1 MNLSLEWA
9 NDFVDLNGIAPKEYC
24 DRLTATGSKVEGWE
38 TLGDDI
44 ENVVVARVISL
55 ERHPDSDH
63 LWVCQVDVGEGAPVQ
78 IVTGAQNLYAGAVVP
93 AAKAPSRLPGGVNI
107 KAGKL
112 RGVESNGM
120 LCSIAELGLTTHDMP
135 GAAEDGI
142 FILSDAG
149 IDTDKLTCGMDIRDA
164 LRIRDT
170 VVEFEITSN
179 RPDCLSVIGLAR
191 ESAVSFDREFKLPAP
206 VVTYTKDGD
215 DISNYLSVE
224 VTDSKL
230 CPRYTARVVKN
241 VKIAPSPLWLR
252 MRLRASGVRPINN
265 IVDITN
271 YVMLEYGQPMHA
283 FDYSCL
289 DGKKI
294 IVRTAADGESFKSLD
309 DTDHVLTSKNL
320 VIADEKKAVALAGVM
335 GGANSEIKDETVT
348 VVFESANFLG
358 SSVRVTAK
366 SQGMRT
372 ESSSRFEKGLD
383 PENTLPAVDRACELV
398 ALLGAGEVVDGTI
411 DVYGGR
417 EEPYKMKLE
426 VDRINSFLGLNVSA
440 DYMKRVLERLEFKV
454 DGDTL
459 TVPSFRA
466 DCRCMN
472 DIAEEILRIYGYNT
486 IEATNFVTPIVAGG
500 RTPEQKF
507 EQKCADTLCAMGLYE
522 CETFSFISP
531 RYYDKINMRAD
542 DPRRNSI
549 VISNPLGEDTSVMR
563 TTAIPS
569 MLEVLARNNNYHAD
583 KTALYEMARVYIPRE
598 DKTLLPD
605 ERRRIVIGFFRD
617 GDFYTLK
624 GMCDA
629 LLSAAG
635 IDDAAYVA
643 ESNDAA
649 FHPGRCAKIVFA
661 DGEVLGVFGE
671 IHPAVQ
677 ENYAID
683 APVYIADL
691 DFATLFAHS
700 KRDKAFR
707 PLPKFPAVTRDFA
720 FVCDDELEVGKIE
733 AVMKLAGGK
742 TVESVK
748 LFDVYRGK
756 QLGEGKKSV
765 AYSVSLRAADHTL
778 TDEEADKTAK
788 KILTLLERELGITL
802 RA

>member
-1 MNLSLEWA
+1 MNLSLNWA
-9 NDFVDLNGIAPKEYC
+9 NDFVDLSGINAKTYC
-24 DRLTATGSKVEGWE
+24 DRLTATGSKVEGYE
-38 TLGDDI
+38 ILGEDI
-44 ENVVVARVISL
+44 ENVVAGRVISL

-63 LWVCQVDVGEGAPVQ
+63 LWVCQIDIGEAEPVQ
-78 IVTGAQNLYAGAVVP
+78 IVTGAQNVFAGAMVP
-93 AAKAPSRLPGGVNI
+93 VAKSPSKLPGGVNI

-112 RGVESNGM
+112 RGIASNGM
-120 LCSIAELGLTTHDMP
+120 LCSIGELNLTTHDMP
-135 GAAEDGI
+135 GAIEDGI
-142 FILSDAG
+142 FIMEG
-149 IDTDKLTCGMDIRDA
+149 IDCKPGDDIHKVLD
-164 LRIRDT
+164 LSDT

-191 ESAVSFDREFKLPAP
+191 ESAVSFGREFRLPTP
-206 VVTYTKDGD
+206 KVTFAGDGD
-215 DISNYLSVE
+215 KIDNYLSVE

-294 IVRTAADGESFKSLD
+294 IVRTAADGENFKSLD
-309 DTDHVLTSKNL
+309 DTDHTLNHKNL

-335 GGANSEIKDETVT
+335 GGANSEITDSTAT
-348 VVFESANFLG
+348 VVFESATFLG

-372 ESSSRFEKGLD
+372 ESSGRFEKGLD
-383 PENTLPAVDRACELV
+383 PENTLPAIDRACELV
-398 ALLGAGEVVDGTI
+398 TLLGAGEVVDGTI

-417 EEPYKMKLE
+417 EEPYRMKLE
-426 VDRINSFLGLNVSA
+426 ADRINAFLGLDVSA
-440 DYMKRVLERLEFKV
+440 DYMKEVLEKLEFKV

-486 IEATNFVTPIVAGG
+486 IKATRFVTPITSGS
-500 RTPEQKF
+500 RTAAQKF
-507 EQKCADTLCAMGLYE
+507 ELLCADTLCAMGLYE

-531 RYYDKINMRAD
+531 KYYDRINMPEN

-569 MLEVLARNNNYHAD
+569 MLEVLARNNNYHAE
-583 KTALYEMARVYIPRE
+583 KTALYELAKIYIPNE
-598 DKTLLPD
+598 DSSKLPD
-605 ERRRIVIGFFRD
+605 ERRQIVIGFFRD

-624 GMCDA
+624 GMCDT
-629 LLSAAG
+629 LLDRAG
-635 IDDAAYVA
+635 IKDAAY
-643 ESNDAA
+643 AA
-649 FHPGRCAKIVFA
+649 DTENPTFHPGRCAKIVAA
-661 DGEVLGVFGE
+661 DGTVLGTLGE

-677 ENYAID
+677 ANYAID

-691 DFATLFAHS
+691 DFENLLAKS
-700 KRDKAFR
+700 KLDKAFK
-707 PLPKFPAVTRDFA
+707 PLPKFPAITRDYA
-720 FVCDDELEVGKIE
+720 FVCDDALEVGTIE
-733 AVMKLAGGK
+733 AVMKKAGGK
-742 TVESVK
+742 TVEAIR

-765 AYSVSLRAADHTL
+765 AFNVMLRAADHTL
-778 TDEEADKTAK
+778 TDEEADKVSK
-788 KILTLLERELGITL
+788 KILTLLDRELGITL

>member
-9 NDFVDLNGIAPKEYC
+9 KDFVNLDGITPKEYC
-24 DRLTATGSKVEGWE
+24 DRLTATGSKVEGYE
-38 TLGDDI
+38 ILGEDI
-44 ENVVVARVISL
+44 ENVVAGKVLSL

-63 LWVCQVDVGEGAPVQ
+63 LWVCQIDIGEEAPVQ
-78 IVTGAQNLYAGAVVP
+78 IVTGAQNVFAGAMVP
-93 AAKAPSRLPGGVNI
+93 VAKAPSKLPGGVNI

-112 RGVESNGM
+112 RGIPSNGM
-120 LCSIAELGLTTHDMP
+120 LCSIGELNLTTHDMP
-135 GAAEDGI
+135 GAIEDGI
-142 FILSDAG
+142 FIMDG
-149 IDTDKLTCGMDIRDA
+149 IDCKPGDDIHDVLKLT
-164 LRIRDT
+164 DT

-191 ESAVSFDREFKLPAP
+191 ETAVSFDRELKLPTP
-206 VVTYTKDGD
+206 VVTYKQDGD
-215 DISNYLSVE
+215 KIDNYLSVE
-224 VTDSKL
+224 VNDAKL

-283 FDYSCL
+283 FDYTCL
-289 DGKKI
+289 DGSKI
-294 IVRTAADGESFKSLD
+294 IVRTAADGENFKSLD
-309 DTDHVLTSKNL
+309 DTDHVLNSTNL

-335 GGANSEIKDETVT
+335 GGANSEIKEDTAT

-372 ESSSRFEKGLD
+372 ESSGRFEKGLD
-383 PENTLPAVDRACELV
+383 PENTMPALDRACELV
-398 ALLGAGEVVDGTI
+398 TLLGAGEVVEGTI
-411 DVYGGR
+411 DVYKGK
-417 EEPYKMKLE
+417 EEPFTMPLE
-426 VDRINSFLGLNVSA
+426 ADRINAFLGLDVSA
-440 DYMKRVLERLEFKV
+440 DYMKDVLKKLEFKV

-472 DIAEEILRIYGYNT
+472 DIAEEILRVYGYDT
-486 IEATNFVTPIVAGG
+486 IQSTKFVTPITSGS
-500 RTPEQKF
+500 RTPVQKF
-507 EQKCADTLCAMGLYE
+507 ELLCAETLCAMGLYE

-531 RYYDKINMRAD
+531 KYYDKIGMPAD
-542 DPRRNSI
+542 DARRKSI

-569 MLEVLARNNNYHAD
+569 MLEVLARNNNYHAE
-583 KTALYEMARVYIPRE
+583 KTALYEMAKIYIP
-598 DKTLLPD
+598 DADPKNLPE
-605 ERRRIVIGFFRD
+605 ERRQIVIGFFRD

-624 GMCDA
+624 GMCDV
-629 LLSAAG
+629 LLDKAG
-635 IDDAAYVA
+635 IAASYVA
-643 ESNDAA
+643 ETEDAT
-649 FHPGRCAKIVFA
+649 FHPGRCAKIVAA
-661 DGEVLGVFGE
+661 DGTVLGTIGE

-677 ENYAID
+677 ANYEID
-683 APVYIADL
+683 APVYLANL
-691 DFATLFAHS
+691 DFESLFAAA
-700 KRDKAFR
+700 KLDKQFK
-707 PLPKFPAVTRDFA
+707 PLPKFPATTRDFA
-720 FVCDDELEVGKIE
+720 FVCDDALEVGTIE
-733 AVMKLAGGK
+733 AVMRKAGGK
-742 TVESVK
+742 TVENVK

-765 AYSVSLRAADHTL
+765 AFNVMLRAADHTL
-778 TDEEADKTAK
+778 TDEEADKVSK
-788 KILTLLERELGITL
+788 KILTLLDRELGITL

>member
-1 MNLSLEWA
+1 MNLSLNWA
-9 NDFVDLNGIAPKEYC
+9 KDFVDLSGIDAKTYC
-24 DRLTATGSKVEGWE
+24 DRLTATGSKVEGYE
-38 TLGDDI
+38 ILGADI
-44 ENVVVARVISL
+44 ENVVAGKVISL

-63 LWVCQVDVGEGAPVQ
+63 LWVCQIDIGEAEPVQ
-78 IVTGAQNLYAGAVVP
+78 IVTGAQNVFAGAMVP
-93 AAKAPSRLPGGVNI
+93 VAKAPSKLPGGVNI

-112 RGVESNGM
+112 RGVPSNGM
-120 LCSIAELGLTTHDMP
+120 LCSIGELNLTTHDMP
-135 GAAEDGI
+135 GAIEDGI
-142 FILSDAG
+142 FIMNDSG
-149 IDTDKLTCGMDIRDA
+149 IDCKPGDDIHEVLD
-164 LRIRDT
+164 LSDT

-179 RPDCLSVIGLAR
+179 RPDCLSVIGLSR
-191 ESAVSFDREFKLPAP
+191 ESAVSFERKFTLPTP
-206 VVTYTKDGD
+206 KVTFANDGD
-215 DISNYLSVE
+215 KVDNYLSVE
-224 VTDSKL
+224 VKDSKL

-294 IVRTAADGESFKSLD
+294 VVRTAADGEVFRSLD
-309 DTDHVLTSKNL
+309 DTDHTLNHSNL

-335 GGANSEIKDETVT
+335 GGANSEITDSTAT

-372 ESSSRFEKGLD
+372 ESSGRFEKGLD
-383 PENTLPAVDRACELV
+383 PENTMPALDRACELV
-398 ALLGAGEVVDGTI
+398 TLLGAGEVVDGTI

-426 VDRINSFLGLNVSA
+426 VDRINAFLGLDVSA
-440 DYMKRVLERLEFKV
+440 DYMKEVLEKLEFRV

-486 IEATNFVTPIVAGG
+486 IKATRFVTPITSGS
-500 RTPEQKF
+500 RTAAQKF
-507 EQKCADTLCAMGLYE
+507 ELLCADILCAMGLYE

-531 RYYDKINMRAD
+531 KYYDRIRMAEN
-542 DPRRNSI
+542 DPRRKSI

-569 MLEVLARNNNYHAD
+569 MLEVLARNNNYHAE
-583 KTALYEMARVYIPRE
+583 KTALYELAKIYIPNE
-598 DKTLLPD
+598 DSTKLPD
-605 ERRRIVIGFFRD
+605 ERRQIVIGFFRD

-624 GMCDA
+624 GMCDT
-629 LLSAAG
+629 LLDRAG
-635 IDDAAYVA
+635 IRDAAYVA
-643 ESNDAA
+643 DTEDPT
-649 FHPGRCAKIVFA
+649 FHPGRCAKIVAA
-661 DGEVLGVFGE
+661 DGTVLGKLGE
-671 IHPAVQ
+671 IHPEVQ
-677 ENYAID
+677 ANYAID
-683 APVYIADL
+683 APIYVADI
-691 DFATLFAHS
+691 DFENLLAKS
-700 KRDKAFR
+700 KPDKAFK
-707 PLPKFPAVTRDFA
+707 PLPKFPAVTRDYA
-720 FVCDDELEVGKIE
+720 FVCDDTLEVGAIE
-733 AVMKLAGGK
+733 AVMKKAGGK
-742 TVESVK
+742 SVEAIK

-765 AYSVSLRAADHTL
+765 AFSVSLRAADHTL
-778 TDEEADKTAK
+778 TDEEADKVSK
-788 KILTLLERELGITL
+788 KILTLLDRELGITL

>member
-1 MNLSLEWA
+1 MNLSLNWA
-9 NDFVDLNGIAPKEYC
+9 NDFVDLSGIDAKNYC
-24 DRLTATGSKVEGWE
+24 DRLTATGSKVEGYE
-38 TLGDDI
+38 ILGEDI
-44 ENVVVARVISL
+44 ENVVAGRVISL

-63 LWVCQVDVGEGAPVQ
+63 LWVCQIDIGEAEPVQ
-78 IVTGAQNLYAGAVVP
+78 IVTGAQNVFAGAMVP
-93 AAKAPSRLPGGVNI
+93 VAKSPSKLPGGVNI

-112 RGVESNGM
+112 RGIASNGM
-120 LCSIAELGLTTHDMP
+120 LCSIGELNLTTHDMP
-135 GAAEDGI
+135 GAIEDGI
-142 FILSDAG
+142 FIMEG
-149 IDTDKLTCGMDIRDA
+149 IDCKPGDDIHKVLD
-164 LRIRDT
+164 LSDT

-191 ESAVSFDREFKLPAP
+191 ESAVSFGREFRLPTP
-206 VVTYTKDGD
+206 KVTFAGDGD
-215 DISNYLSVE
+215 KIDNYLSVE

-294 IVRTAADGESFKSLD
+294 IVRTAADGENFKSLD
-309 DTDHVLTSKNL
+309 DTDHTLNHKNL

-335 GGANSEIKDETVT
+335 GGANSEITDSTAT
-348 VVFESANFLG
+348 VVFESATFLG

-372 ESSSRFEKGLD
+372 ESSGRFEKGLD
-383 PENTLPAVDRACELV
+383 PENTMPAIDRACELV
-398 ALLGAGEVVDGTI
+398 TLLGAGEVVDGTI

-426 VDRINSFLGLNVSA
+426 ADRINAFLGLDVSA
-440 DYMKRVLERLEFKV
+440 DYMKEVLEKLEFKV

-486 IEATNFVTPIVAGG
+486 IKATRFVTPITSGS
-500 RTPEQKF
+500 RTAAQKF
-507 EQKCADTLCAMGLYE
+507 ELLCADTLCAMGLYE

-531 RYYDKINMRAD
+531 KYYDKINMPEN

-569 MLEVLARNNNYHAD
+569 MLEVLARNNNYHAE
-583 KTALYEMARVYIPRE
+583 KTALYELAKIYIPNE
-598 DKTLLPD
+598 DSTKLPD
-605 ERRRIVIGFFRD
+605 ERRQIVIGFFRD

-624 GMCDA
+624 GMCDT
-629 LLSAAG
+629 LLDRAG
-635 IDDAAYVA
+635 IKDAAYTA
-643 ESNDAA
+643 DTENPT
-649 FHPGRCAKIVFA
+649 FHPGRCAKIITA
-661 DGEVLGVFGE
+661 DGTVLGTLGE

-677 ENYAID
+677 ANYAID

-691 DFATLFAHS
+691 DFENLLEKS
-700 KRDKAFR
+700 KLDKAFR
-707 PLPKFPAVTRDFA
+707 PLPKFPAITRDYA
-720 FVCDDELEVGKIE
+720 FVCDDALEVGAIE
-733 AVMKLAGGK
+733 AVMKKAGGK
-742 TVESVK
+742 TVEAIR

-765 AYSVSLRAADHTL
+765 AFNVMLRAADHTL
-778 TDEEADKTAK
+778 TDEEADKVSK
-788 KILTLLERELGITL
+788 KILTLLDRELGIAL

>member
-1 MNLSLEWA
+1 MNLSLNWA
-9 NDFVDLNGIAPKEYC
+9 KDFVALDGIEAKEYC
-24 DRLTATGSKVEGWE
+24 DRLTATGSKVEGYE
-38 TLGDDI
+38 VLGADI
-44 ENVVVARVISL
+44 ENVVAGRVISL

-63 LWVCQVDVGEGAPVQ
+63 LWVCQIDIGETEPVQ
-78 IVTGAQNLYAGAVVP
+78 IVTGAQNVFAGAMVP
-93 AAKAPSRLPGGVNI
+93 VAKAPSKLPNGVNI

-112 RGVESNGM
+112 RGIPSNGM
-120 LCSIAELGLTTHDMP
+120 LCSIGELNLTTHDMP
-135 GAAEDGI
+135 GAIEDGI
-142 FILSDAG
+142 FIMEG
-149 IDTDKLTCGMDIRDA
+149 IDCKPGDDIHDV
-164 LRIRDT
+164 LGLSDT

-191 ESAVSFDREFKLPAP
+191 ETAVSFDRAFELPTP
-206 VVTYTKDGD
+206 KVTYTEDGD
-215 DISNYLSVE
+215 KVDNYLSVD

-289 DGKKI
+289 DGSKI
-294 IVRTAADGESFKSLD
+294 VVRTAADGEVFKSLD
-309 DTDHVLTSKNL
+309 DTDHILNHTNL

-335 GGANSEIKDETVT
+335 GGANSEITDSTTT

-372 ESSSRFEKGLD
+372 ESSGRFEKGLD
-383 PENTLPAVDRACELV
+383 PENTLPALDRACELIT
-398 ALLGAGEVVDGTI
+398 LLGAGEVVDGTI
-411 DVYGGR
+411 DVYGGK

-426 VDRINSFLGLNVSA
+426 AERINAFLGLDLSA
-440 DYMKRVLERLEFKV
+440 DYMKQVLEKLEFKV

-472 DIAEEILRIYGYNT
+472 DIAEEVLRIYGYDT
-486 IEATNFVTPIVAGG
+486 IQATKFVTPITSGS
-500 RTPEQKF
+500 RTSAQKF
-507 EQKCADTLCAMGLYE
+507 ELLCADILCAMGLYE

-531 RYYDKINMRAD
+531 KYYDKIGMPEN
-542 DPRRNSI
+542 DPRRKSI

-569 MLEVLARNNNYHAD
+569 MLEVLARNNNYHAE
-583 KTALYEMARVYIPRE
+583 KTALYELAKVYIPDE
-598 DKTLLPD
+598 DPTKLPD
-605 ERRRIVIGFFRD
+605 ERRQIVIGFFRD

-624 GMCDA
+624 GMCDT
-629 LLSAAG
+629 LLDRAG
-635 IDDAAYVA
+635 I
-643 ESNDAA
+643 NDAVYTA
-649 FHPGRCAKIVFA
+649 ETKDPTFHPGRCAKILAA
-661 DGEVLGVFGE
+661 DGTLLGTLGE
-671 IHPAVQ
+671 IHPTVQ
-677 ENYAID
+677 AAYAID
-683 APVYIADL
+683 APVYVAAL
-691 DFATLFAHS
+691 DFENLLEKSALS
-700 KRDKAFR
+700 KSFK
-707 PLPKFPAVTRDFA
+707 PLPKFPAITRDYA
-720 FVCDDELEVGKIE
+720 FVCDDTLEVGAIE
-733 AVMKLAGGK
+733 AVMKKAGGK
-742 TVESVK
+742 TVEAIK

-765 AYSVSLRAADHTL
+765 AFNVMLRAADHTL
-778 TDEEADKTAK
+778 TDEEAEKVSK

>member
-1 MNLSLEWA
+1 MNLSLNWA
-9 NDFVDLNGIAPKEYC
+9 NDFVDLSGIDAKNYC
-24 DRLTATGSKVEGWE
+24 DRLTATGSKVEGYE
-38 TLGDDI
+38 ILGEDI
-44 ENVVVARVISL
+44 ENVVAGRVISL

-63 LWVCQVDVGEGAPVQ
+63 LWVCQIDIGEAEPVQ
-78 IVTGAQNLYAGAVVP
+78 IVTGAQNVFAGAMVP
-93 AAKAPSRLPGGVNI
+93 VAKSPSKLPGGVNI

-112 RGVESNGM
+112 RGIASNGM
-120 LCSIAELGLTTHDMP
+120 LCSIGELNLTTHDMP
-135 GAAEDGI
+135 GAIEDGI
-142 FILSDAG
+142 FIMEG
-149 IDTDKLTCGMDIRDA
+149 IDCKPGDDIHKVLD
-164 LRIRDT
+164 LSDT

-191 ESAVSFDREFKLPAP
+191 ESAVSFGREFRLPTP
-206 VVTYTKDGD
+206 KVTFAGDGD
-215 DISNYLSVE
+215 KIDNYLSVE

-294 IVRTAADGESFKSLD
+294 IVRTAADGENFKSLD
-309 DTDHVLTSKNL
+309 DTDHTLNHKNL

-335 GGANSEIKDETVT
+335 GGANSEITDSTAT
-348 VVFESANFLG
+348 VVFESATFLG

-372 ESSSRFEKGLD
+372 ESSGRFEKGLD
-383 PENTLPAVDRACELV
+383 PENTMPAIDRACELV
-398 ALLGAGEVVDGTI
+398 TLLGAGEVVDGTI

-426 VDRINSFLGLNVSA
+426 ADRINAFLGLDVSA
-440 DYMKRVLERLEFKV
+440 DYMKEVLEKLEFKV

-486 IEATNFVTPIVAGG
+486 IKATRFVTPITSGS
-500 RTPEQKF
+500 RTAAQKF
-507 EQKCADTLCAMGLYE
+507 ELLCADTLCAMGLYE

-531 RYYDKINMRAD
+531 KYYDRINMPEN

-569 MLEVLARNNNYHAD
+569 MLEVLARNNNYHAE
-583 KTALYEMARVYIPRE
+583 KTALYELAKIYIPNG
-598 DKTLLPD
+598 DSSKLPD
-605 ERRRIVIGFFRD
+605 ERRQIVIGFFRD

-624 GMCDA
+624 GMCDT
-629 LLSAAG
+629 LLDRAG
-635 IDDAAYVA
+635 IKDAAY
-643 ESNDAA
+643 AA
-649 FHPGRCAKIVFA
+649 DTENPTFHPGRCAKIVAA
-661 DGEVLGVFGE
+661 DGTVLGTLGE

-677 ENYAID
+677 ANYAID

-691 DFATLFAHS
+691 DFENLLAKS
-700 KRDKAFR
+700 KLDKAFK
-707 PLPKFPAVTRDFA
+707 PLPKFPAITRDYA
-720 FVCDDELEVGKIE
+720 FVCDDALEVGTIE
-733 AVMKLAGGK
+733 AVMKKAGGK
-742 TVESVK
+742 TVEAIR

-765 AYSVSLRAADHTL
+765 AFNVMLRAADHTL
-778 TDEEADKTAK
+778 TDEEADKVSK
-788 KILTLLERELGITL
+788 KILTLLDRELGITL

>member
-9 NDFVDLNGIAPKEYC
+9 NDFVDLGGITAKEYC
-24 DRLTATGSKVEGWE
+24 DRMTATGSKVEGFE
-38 TLGDDI
+38 ILGEDI
-44 ENVVVARVISL
+44 ENVIVGRVLSL

-63 LWVCQVDVGEGAPVQ
+63 LWVCQIDFGEETPTQ
-78 IVTGAQNLYAGAVVP
+78 IVTGAQNLFVGALVP
-93 AAKAPSRLPGGVNI
+93 AAKAPAKLPGGVTI

-112 RGVESNGM
+112 RGVPSNGM
-120 LCSIAELGLTTHDMP
+120 MCSIGELNLTTHDMP
-135 GAAEDGI
+135 GACEDGI
-142 FILSDAG
+142 FILNDFNCKPG
-149 IDTDKLTCGMDIRDA
+149 DDIRDV
-164 LRIRDT
+164 LKLSDT

-191 ESAVSFDREFKLPAP
+191 ESAVSFEKKFTLPKP
-206 VVTYTKDGD
+206 VVTFAKDGD
-215 DISNYLSVE
+215 KIENYLSVD
-224 VTDSKL
+224 VAADAKL

-241 VKIAPSPLWLR
+241 VKIGPSPLWMR

-283 FDYSCL
+283 FDYACL
-289 DGKKI
+289 DGSKI
-294 IVRTAADGESFKSLD
+294 IVRLAENGETFKSLD
-309 DTDHVLTSKNL
+309 DTDHVLKDTNL

-335 GGANSEIKDETVT
+335 GGANSEIKDGTTT

-372 ESSSRFEKGLD
+372 ESSGRFEKGLD
-383 PENTLPAVDRACELV
+383 PENTMPAVDRACELV
-398 ALLGAGEVVDGTI
+398 TLLSAGEVVEGTI
-411 DVYGGR
+411 DVYKGR

-426 VDRINSFLGLNVSA
+426 ADRINAFLGLNVSA
-440 DYMKRVLERLEFKV
+440 DYMKEVLKKLEFEI

-486 IEATNFVTPIVAGG
+486 IEATKFVTPITSGS
-500 RTPEQKF
+500 RTPVQKF
-507 EQKCADTLCAMGLYE
+507 ELLCAETLCAMGLYE

-531 RYYDKINMRAD
+531 KYYDRIGLAED
-542 DPRRNSI
+542 DPRRKSI

-569 MLEVLARNNNYHAD
+569 MLEVLARNNNYHAE
-583 KTALYEMARVYIPRE
+583 KTALFELAKVYLPDSDP
-598 DKTLLPD
+598 DKLPD
-605 ERRRIVIGFFRD
+605 ERRQIVIGFFRG

-624 GMCDA
+624 GICDQ
-629 LLSAAG
+629 LLGKAG
-635 IDDAAYVA
+635 VTVNYVA
-643 ESNDAA
+643 ESNDPT
-649 FHPGRCAKIVFA
+649 FHPGRCAKLVCE
-661 DGEVLGVFGE
+661 DGTVIGTIGQ
-671 IHPAVQ
+671 IHPNVAA
-677 ENYAID
+677 NYAIEE
-683 APVYIADL
+683 AVYVANLDFEDLFAKADL
-691 DFATLFAHS
+691 TKHFTA
-700 KRDKAFR
+700 
-707 PLPKFPAVTRDFA
+707 LPKFPAITRDFA
-720 FVCDDELEVGKIE
+720 FVCDDALEVGAIE
-733 AVMKLAGGK
+733 AVMKKAGGK
-742 TVESVK
+742 TVEAVK

-765 AYSVSLRAADHTL
+765 AFNVMLRAADHTL
-778 TDEEADKTAK
+778 TDEEADKATK
-788 KILTLLERELGITL
+788 KILTLLDRELGITL

>member
-1 MNLSLEWA
+1 MNLSLNWA
-9 NDFVDLNGIAPKEYC
+9 KDFVALDGIEAKEYC
-24 DRLTATGSKVEGWE
+24 DRLTATGSKVEGYE
-38 TLGDDI
+38 VLGADI
-44 ENVVVARVISL
+44 ENVVAGRVISL

-63 LWVCQVDVGEGAPVQ
+63 LWVCQIDIGEAEPVQ
-78 IVTGAQNLYAGAVVP
+78 IVTGAQNVFAGAMVP
-93 AAKAPSRLPGGVNI
+93 VAKAPSKLPNGVNI

-112 RGVESNGM
+112 RGIPSNGM
-120 LCSIAELGLTTHDMP
+120 LCSIGELNLTTHDMP
-135 GAAEDGI
+135 GAIEDGI
-142 FILSDAG
+142 FIIEG
-149 IDTDKLTCGMDIRDA
+149 IDCKPGDDIHDV
-164 LRIRDT
+164 LGLSDT

-191 ESAVSFDREFKLPAP
+191 ETAVSFDRAFKLPTP
-206 VVTYTKDGD
+206 KVTYAEDGD
-215 DISNYLSVE
+215 KVDNYLSVD

-289 DGKKI
+289 DGSKI
-294 IVRTAADGESFKSLD
+294 VVRTAADGEVFKSLD
-309 DTDHVLTSKNL
+309 DTDHTLNHTNL

-335 GGANSEIKDETVT
+335 GGANSEITDSTTT

-372 ESSSRFEKGLD
+372 ESSGRFEKGLD
-383 PENTLPAVDRACELV
+383 PENTLPALDRACELIT
-398 ALLGAGEVVDGTI
+398 LLGAGEVVDGTI
-411 DVYGGR
+411 DVYGGK

-426 VDRINSFLGLNVSA
+426 AERINAFLGLDLSA
-440 DYMKRVLERLEFKV
+440 DYMKQVLEKLEFKV

-472 DIAEEILRIYGYNT
+472 DIAEEVLRIYGYDT
-486 IEATNFVTPIVAGG
+486 IQATKFVTPITSGS
-500 RTPEQKF
+500 RTAAQKF
-507 EQKCADTLCAMGLYE
+507 ELLCADILCAMGLYE

-531 RYYDKINMRAD
+531 KYYDKIGMPEN
-542 DPRRNSI
+542 DPRRKSI

-569 MLEVLARNNNYHAD
+569 MLEVLARNNNYHAE
-583 KTALYEMARVYIPRE
+583 KTALYELAKVYIPDE
-598 DKTLLPD
+598 DPTKLPD
-605 ERRRIVIGFFRD
+605 ERRQIVIGFFRD

-624 GMCDA
+624 GMCDT
-629 LLSAAG
+629 LLDRAG
-635 IDDAAYVA
+635 I
-643 ESNDAA
+643 NDAVYTA
-649 FHPGRCAKIVFA
+649 ETEDPTFHPGRCAKVLAA
-661 DGEVLGVFGE
+661 DGTLLGTLGE
-671 IHPAVQ
+671 IHPTVQ
-677 ENYAID
+677 AAYAID
-683 APVYIADL
+683 APVYVATL
-691 DFATLFAHS
+691 DFENLLEKSALS
-700 KRDKAFR
+700 KSFK
-707 PLPKFPAVTRDFA
+707 PLPKFPAITRDYA
-720 FVCDDELEVGKIE
+720 FVCDDTLEVGAIE
-733 AVMKLAGGK
+733 AVMKKAGGK
-742 TVESVK
+742 TVEAIK

-765 AYSVSLRAADHTL
+765 AFNVMLRAADHTL
-778 TDEEADKTAK
+778 TDEEAEKVSK

>member
-1 MNLSLEWA
+1 MNLSLNWA
-9 NDFVDLNGIAPKEYC
+9 NDFVNLGGIGPKEYC
-24 DRLTATGSKVEGWE
+24 DRLTATGSKVEGYE
-38 TLGDDI
+38 VLGEDI
-44 ENVVVARVISL
+44 ENVVAGKVISL

-63 LWVCQVDVGEGAPVQ
+63 LWVCQIDIGEAEPVQ
-78 IVTGAQNLYAGAVVP
+78 IVTGAQNVFAGAMVP
-93 AAKAPSRLPGGVNI
+93 VAKAPSKLPGGVNI

-112 RGVESNGM
+112 RGVASNGM
-120 LCSIAELGLTTHDMP
+120 LCSIGELNLTTHDMP
-135 GAAEDGI
+135 GAIEDGI
-142 FILSDAG
+142 FIMDG
-149 IDTDKLTCGMDIRDA
+149 IDCKPGDDIHKVLD
-164 LRIRDT
+164 LSDT

-191 ESAVSFDREFKLPAP
+191 ETAVSFDREFRLPTPA
-206 VVTYTKDGD
+206 VTYAKDGD
-215 DISNYLSVE
+215 NVGNYISVE
-224 VTDSKL
+224 VKDSKL

-283 FDYSCL
+283 FDYACL

-294 IVRTAADGESFKSLD
+294 IVRPAADGENFKSLD
-309 DTDHVLTSKNL
+309 DTDHTLTHKNL
-320 VIADEKKAVALAGVM
+320 VIADENKAVALAGVM
-335 GGANSEIKDETVT
+335 GGANSEISDSTVT

-372 ESSSRFEKGLD
+372 ESSGRFEKGLD
-383 PENTLPAVDRACELV
+383 PENTLPALDRACELV

-417 EEPYKMKLE
+417 EEPYTMKLE
-426 VDRINSFLGLNVSA
+426 ADRINAFLGLDVSA
-440 DYMKRVLERLEFKV
+440 DYMKDVLKKLEFKV

-486 IEATNFVTPIVAGG
+486 IKATRFVTPITSGS
-500 RTPEQKF
+500 RTAAQKF
-507 EQKCADTLCAMGLYE
+507 ELLCAETLCAMGLYE

-531 RYYDKINMRAD
+531 RSYDRINMPEN
-542 DPRRNSI
+542 DPRRKSI

-569 MLEVLARNNNYHAD
+569 MLEVLARNNNYHAE
-583 KTALYEMARVYIPRE
+583 KTALYELAKIYIPDE
-598 DKTLLPD
+598 DPTKLPD
-605 ERRRIVIGFFRD
+605 ERRQIVIGFFRD

-624 GMCDA
+624 GMCGA
-629 LLSAAG
+629 LLDKAG
-635 IDDAAYVA
+635 IRDASYVA
-643 ESNDAA
+643 DSEDPT
-649 FHPGRCAKIVFA
+649 FHPGRCAKIVAA
-661 DGEVLGVFGE
+661 DGTVLGKLGE
-671 IHPAVQ
+671 IHPSVQ
-677 ENYAID
+677 ANYAID
-683 APVYIADL
+683 APIYVADL
-691 DFATLFAHS
+691 DFENLLAES
-700 KRDKAFR
+700 KLDKAFK
-707 PLPKFPAVTRDFA
+707 PLPKFPAVTRDYA
-720 FVCDDELEVGKIE
+720 FVCDDTLEVGAIE
-733 AVMKLAGGK
+733 AVMKKAGGK
-742 TVESVK
+742 TLEAIK

-765 AYSVSLRAADHTL
+765 AFSVTLRAADHTL
-778 TDEEADKTAK
+778 TDEEADKVSK
-788 KILTLLERELGITL
+788 KILTLLDRELGITL